1 MFATYKGTKKLNVRR
16 SPATGT
22 EVTRRLAPSESVE
35 VDLIEGGWARCSDGW
50 LRADLVTVTDE
61 RPELAAPATAAEP
74 APVEKAPEKM
84 AEPGAEEKAE
94 RDLADMTAAE
104 LRALA
109 KSRGVKVTARMTK
122 PEIIALLD
130 A

>member
-35 VDLIEGGWARCSDGW
+35 VDLIEGGWARCADGW

-74 APVEKAPEKM
+74 APVNKKPEKAAEK
-84 AEPGAEEKAE
+84 AEPKAE